1 LWAAIRAAAGPEKFV
16 RLTSGTMTPAPTVL
30 TPGRVISDGAKRARA
45 VDHGAELKR
54 GAVFNTIALLASNF
68 RGIFTF
74 LVARLLGA
82 AALGTFSVAW
92 ATTDLI
98 SKIGIFGLDSAV
110 TTFIA
115 RAEAVGDRA
124 RSRDLFRLAVA
135 LALGQSAIVAVV
147 SIAFIRLF
155 GDRLGLQSELV
166 SALAVL
172 FCALPG
178 VVLYRIS
185 VAVSRGMRVMEHD
198 IYSRGI
204 TESAG
209 TTLAFLIALGIG
221 LTTFAPELAAIA
233 GTAASGIVAL
243 ALAGTLFRGVPAGR
257 GFESWRS
264 EAQRLLAYAAP
275 ISAYQLLNSIIFR
288 LDVIMLAFF
297 IGRAPGVTLATV
309 GIYGA
314 VVEVA
319 GGLRKVNQAFNPV
332 FAPVVAEMTAT
343 GEQARA
349 AATYAQLAQWMLWI
363 LCPLVASLALAGGTL
378 LMIYGPAFPQG
389 SVWLGI
395 VALACA
401 TNAFVSLGETVIMVQ
416 RPHLNLINSL
426 VTCAVAVGA
435 NLWLI
440 PRFGVTGAA
449 FGILLPYVVQGIL
462 RYGALRWV
470 FQWRNPWSN
479 IAPPVVATVIALVP
493 ALVCRALLD
502 GIAGQIT
509 AAAVFLIL
517 FGAGWWCHS
526 RRARKLH
533 G

>member
-1 LWAAIRAAAGPEKFV
+1 
-16 RLTSGTMTPAPTVL
+16 
-30 TPGRVISDGAKRARA
+30 
-45 VDHGAELKR
+45 
-54 GAVFNTIALLASNF
+54 
-68 RGIFTF
+68 
-74 LVARLLGA
+74 
-82 AALGTFSVAW
+82 
-92 ATTDLI
+92 
-98 SKIGIFGLDSAV
+98 
-110 TTFIA
+110 
-115 RAEAVGDRA
+115 
-124 RSRDLFRLAVA
+124 
-135 LALGQSAIVAVV
+135 
-147 SIAFIRLF
+147 
-155 GDRLGLQSELV
+155 
-166 SALAVL
+166 
-172 FCALPG
+172 
-178 VVLYRIS
+178 
-185 VAVSRGMRVMEHD
+185 
-198 IYSRGI
+198 
-204 TESAG
+204 
-209 TTLAFLIALGIG
+209 

-243 ALAGTLFRGVPAGR
+243 ALAGTLFRGVHAGR
-257 GFESWRS
+257 GFESLRS
-264 EAQRLLAYAAP
+264 EARRLLAYAAP
-275 ISAYQLLNSIIFR
+275 ISAYQLLNSVILR

-319 GGLRKVNQAFNPV
+319 GGLRKVNQAFNPI

-343 GEQARA
+343 GDQARA
-349 AATYAQLAQWMLWI
+349 AATYSQLAQWMLWI
-363 LCPLVASLALAGGTL
+363 LCPLVALLALVGRTI

-470 FQWRNPWSN
+470 FQWRNPWS
-479 IAPPVVATVIALVP
+479 IIVPPVVATIIALIP

-509 AAAVFLIL
+509 AAVVFLAL

-526 RRARKLH
+526 RRVLKLYR
-533 G
+533 